1 MDPMDLAPIA
11 GRMTAGT
18 APHHPA
24 ADQLMQLM
32 TDHER
37 PLSAYLTSLLQDAH
51 AVRDC
56 LQDTFLRA
64 YLQLRSGRSIETAWL
79 YRVAHNRAMDEY
91 RHRRLLHAGGIDGA
105 ASHDRTDRR
114 LEMQEAFAGL
124 PLLDREVLF
133 LHCYAGFRTE
143 EIGERLGVSGAA
155 VRQRLYRARD
165 RFRTLY
171 QAEA

>member
-1 MDPMDLAPIA
+1 MK
-11 GRMTAGT
+11 
-18 APHHPA
+18 
-24 ADQLMQLM
+24 LMS
-32 TDHER
+32 DHER
-37 PLSAYLTSLLQDAH
+37 PLSAYLNSLLQDSH

-64 YLQLRSGRSIETAWL
+64 YLHLRNGRSIETAWL

-91 RHRRLLHAGGIDGA
+91 RRRPLLYAEVVNA
-105 ASHDRTDRR
+105 APSHDRTDRR
-114 LEMQEAFAGL
+114 MELQEAFDGL
-124 PLLDREVLF
+124 SQLDREVLF
-133 LHCYAGFRTE
+133 LYCYAGFKTE

-165 RFRTLY
+165 RFRSLY